1 MKIKRNLLLGGGL
14 AGLVLLA
21 TQRDNSP
28 TMKEHGSIKAPV
40 YSSSTVPTNMCSRY
54 VRLAAKD
61 LFGIEYPSA
70 DAWDIRD
77 DQHVKEIVLGDFNSL
92 RRLVDEDK
100 ITPGMII
107 GFYNPSSKYNSRA
120 QEDGAGY
127 THVMLYVGK
136 DGSEPVLA
144 DKFGK
149 ETRVL
154 SLEELSKT
162 KIVPK
167 EAMYISRD

>member
-1 MKIKRNLLLGGGL
+1 MKINHNLILG
-14 AGLVLLA
+14 AGLVGVVLFA
-21 TQRDNSP
+21 SQREEGP
-28 TMKEHGSIKAPV
+28 TMKEHGSVKAPV
-40 YSSSTVPTNMCSRY
+40 YSSRAVPANMCSRY

-77 DQHVKEIVLGDFNSL
+77 DPFVKEIDLENFDSL
-92 RRLVDEDK
+92 RKLVDEDK
-100 ITPGMII
+100 ITPGTVI

-136 DGSEPVLA
+136 DGKEPVLA
-144 DKFGK
+144 DKFGR

-154 SLEELSKT
+154 SLEELSRT
-162 KIVPK
+162 NIVPK